1 LERQTSS
8 AYTPGTL
15 LLVCSDGQPRPQ
27 GLVLPALP
35 AVAAPELLV
44 VVLVVAVLEVD
55 ALEPPLPA
63 AGGEA
68 PVSTR

>member
-1 LERQTSS
+1 
-8 AYTPGTL
+8 
-15 LLVCSDGQPRPQ
+15 
-27 GLVLPALP
+27 VLPALP
-35 AVAAPELLV
+35 ALGAAELPVLV

>member
-1 LERQTSS
+1 
-8 AYTPGTL
+8 
-15 LLVCSDGQPRPQ
+15 
-27 GLVLPALP
+27 VLPALP

>member
-8 AYTPGTL
+8 ANTPLTL
-15 LLVCSDGQPRPQ
+15 LLVRSVRQSCGQGDVADPPDVAVPEV
-27 GLVLPALP
+27 LVL
-35 AVAAPELLV
+35 VLV
-44 VVLVVAVLEVD
+44 VVLEVD
-55 ALEPPLPA
+55 PALEPPLPA